1 MSKIVVTFDK
11 AWLDHK
17 RQDGVRVIR
26 QLERWIAGEKEVSLK
41 SSSGNE
47 LTVEM
52 APTIREGFIG
62 ALAERMAEFG
72 ESDPWSHASFS
83 GDIAGLSLPHGGNS
97 DDDVPKGSKP
107 SQKEVEPA
115 EKGDSAKV
123 KETPPPGNES
133 PDGKDGNASAEEAAP
148 DPAVTLEEICSK
160 VPVKHSAELEA
171 YLRETA
177 AVIPTLQRM
186 GLESTLW
193 HQHLLLAVDAGYGR
207 TEFLMSLVKLYKAFG
222 LMKVDPGGKEEKT
235 VREYILL
242 EKGKEME
249 ADGYRVTWD
258 AVLDA
263 AEQMRSTNRKRKT
276 AGTVLYVDV
285 SAWQG
290 SLDSQYVKTKL
301 RRLNALCGTFTLV
314 FRVPFV
320 DGSVLR
326 NVSDALND
334 ILNVRTVHVPPAK
347 LDDMVDYARETL
359 AASSFRLE
367 DDAVGAFEQW
377 ILREKVDDSFFGYK
391 TVDKMVQRMIYEKAL
406 SNCRKGA
413 EDRIVGVEDLK
424 PFTACQ
430 DRETGGGIKLEKMIG
445 MESVARR
452 IREVIVQI
460 QTQKELAS
468 SGKAVSA
475 PAIHMLFTGNPGT
488 GKTTVARILAG
499 MMRDA
504 GILRK
509 GHLVEVRGRDLCGQ
523 YIGETAPKTSAICR
537 DAYGSVLF
545 IDEAYSLF
553 RDEDASSRDYGREAL
568 DTLVAEMENH
578 RDDFCVVMAGYKD
591 EMDAMLKGNSGL
603 RSRIPYEIEFPNYSR
618 GDLEKIFFTMLDGN
632 FDYEDGLKDAVHEFF
647 SKVPDETLNSKD
659 FSNARFV
666 RNLYERTWG
675 KAAYRRSLDADGA
688 LKILRSDL
696 AGATAD
702 SEFVKLLKKGPER
715 SIIGFGA

>member
-1 MSKIVVTFDK
+1 MSKIVVTFEKD
-11 AWLDHK
+11 WLDRMRK
-17 RQDGVRVIR
+17 DGVRVIR
-26 QLERWIAGEKEVSLK
+26 LLEKWIAGEEGISLK
-41 SSSGNE
+41 SSSSDN

-52 APTIREGFIG
+52 NPPMREGFIS
-62 ALAERMAEFG
+62 ALAARMKEFG
-72 ESDPWSHASFS
+72 ESDPWSHAKFS
-83 GDIAGLSLPHGGNS
+83 GDIAGLDLPQGGE
-97 DDDVPKGSKP
+97 DGGEKPKGAKARP
-107 SQKEVEPA
+107 KEMEPA
-115 EKGDSAKV
+115 EKGDNTEV
-123 KETPPPGNES
+123 KETPPPGNAS
-133 PDGKDGNASAEEAAP
+133 PDGKDGNEGAKEPPP
-148 DPAVTLEEICSK
+148 DPAVTLNEICSK
-160 VPVKHSAELEA
+160 VPVKHSAELAA

-207 TEFLMSLVKLYKAFG
+207 TEFLMSLLKLYKAFG
-222 LMKVDPGGKEEKT
+222 LMKVDAGEKA

-242 EKGKEME
+242 AKGKEQE
-249 ADGYRVTWD
+249 ADGYRVPWD
-258 AVLDA
+258 TVLEA
-263 AEQMRSTNRKRKT
+263 AENMNRANRKHNT

-290 SLDSQYVKTKL
+290 VLDSPYVKTKL
-301 RRLNALCGTFTLV
+301 RRLNALCGTFLLV

-320 DGSVLR
+320 DGAVLR
-326 NVSDALND
+326 GVSDALND

-359 AASSFRLE
+359 AANSFRLE

-377 ILREKVDDSFFGYK
+377 ILREKVDDCFFGYK
-391 TVDKMVQRMIYEKAL
+391 TVDKMVQKMIYEKAL

-413 EDRIVGVEDLK
+413 EDRTVGVEDLK
-424 PFTACQ
+424 PFTICE
-430 DRETGGGIKLEKMIG
+430 DVESGNGIRLDKMIG
-445 MESVARR
+445 MDSVARR
-452 IREVIVQI
+452 IKEVIVQI

-468 SGKAVSA
+468 AGKNVAA

-499 MMRDA
+499 MMKQA

-591 EMDAMLKGNSGL
+591 EMDAMLRGNAGL
-603 RSRIPYEIEFPNYSR
+603 KSRIPYEIEFPNYSR
-618 GDLEKIFFTMLDGN
+618 EDLEKIFFTMLDGN
-632 FDYEDGLKDAVHEFF
+632 FDYEDGLEEAVHEFF
-647 SKVPDETLNSKD
+647 STVPDETINSKD

-675 KAAYRRSLDADGA
+675 KAAYRRSLDAGST
-688 LKILRSDL
+688 LKILKSDL
-696 AGATAD
+696 AGAASD

-715 SIIGFGA
+715 NIIGFGA

>member
-1 MSKIVVTFDK
+1 MSKIVVTFEKD
-11 AWLDHK
+11 WLDRMRK
-17 RQDGVRVIR
+17 DGVRVIR
-26 QLERWIAGEKEVSLK
+26 LLEKWIAGEEGISLK
-41 SSSGNE
+41 SSSSDN

-52 APTIREGFIG
+52 NPPMREGFIS
-62 ALAERMAEFG
+62 ALAARMKEFG
-72 ESDPWSHASFS
+72 ESDPWSHAKFS
-83 GDIAGLSLPHGGNS
+83 GDIAGLDLPQGGE
-97 DDDVPKGSKP
+97 DGGEKPKGAKARP
-107 SQKEVEPA
+107 KEMEPA
-115 EKGDSAKV
+115 EKGDNTEV
-123 KETPPPGNES
+123 KETPPPGNAS
-133 PDGKDGNASAEEAAP
+133 PDGKDGNEGAKEPPP
-148 DPAVTLEEICSK
+148 DPAVTLNEICSK
-160 VPVKHSAELEA
+160 VPVKHSAELAA

-207 TEFLMSLVKLYKAFG
+207 TEFLMSLLKLYKAFG
-222 LMKVDPGGKEEKT
+222 LMKVDAGEKA

-242 EKGKEME
+242 AKGKEQE
-249 ADGYRVTWD
+249 ADGYRVPWD
-258 AVLDA
+258 TVLEA
-263 AEQMRSTNRKRKT
+263 AENMNRANRKHNT

-290 SLDSQYVKTKL
+290 SLDSPYVKTKL
-301 RRLNALCGTFTLV
+301 RRLNALCGTFLLV

-320 DGSVLR
+320 DGAVLR
-326 NVSDALND
+326 GVSDALND

-359 AASSFRLE
+359 AANSFRLE

-377 ILREKVDDSFFGYK
+377 ILREKVDDCFFGYK
-391 TVDKMVQRMIYEKAL
+391 TVDKMVQKMIYEKAL

-413 EDRIVGVEDLK
+413 EDRTVGVEDLK
-424 PFTACQ
+424 PFTICE
-430 DRETGGGIKLEKMIG
+430 DVESGNGIRLDKMIG
-445 MESVARR
+445 MDSVARR
-452 IREVIVQI
+452 IKEVIVQI

-468 SGKAVSA
+468 AGKNVAA

-488 GKTTVARILAG
+488 GKATVARILAG
-499 MMRDA
+499 MMKQA

-591 EMDAMLKGNSGL
+591 EMDAMLRGNAGL
-603 RSRIPYEIEFPNYSR
+603 KSRIPYEIEFPNYSR
-618 GDLEKIFFTMLDGN
+618 EDLEKIFFTMLDGN
-632 FDYEDGLKDAVHEFF
+632 FDYEDGLEEAVHEFF
-647 SKVPDETLNSKD
+647 STVPDETINSKD

-675 KAAYRRSLDADGA
+675 KAAYRRSLDAGST
-688 LKILRSDL
+688 LKILKSDL
-696 AGATAD
+696 AGAASD

-715 SIIGFGA
+715 NIIGFGA